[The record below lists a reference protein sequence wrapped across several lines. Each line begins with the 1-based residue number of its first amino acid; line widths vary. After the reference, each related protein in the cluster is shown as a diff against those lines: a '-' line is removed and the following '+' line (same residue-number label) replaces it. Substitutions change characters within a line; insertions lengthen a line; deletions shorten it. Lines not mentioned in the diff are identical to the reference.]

1 MIRNV
6 IFDFG
11 NVIGQFDPN
20 FILSRFCDR
29 EEDRAVFSSA
39 LFHDWKI
46 LDTGTLPYEEYIRDT
61 LALLPERL
69 HPAAKRFFRDW
80 YRHLPYVEGI
90 PALIDEL
97 TAKKIPLYLLSNAPV
112 YFSQNSG
119 YFRVLEGFSGVL
131 FSGDVQLVKP
141 NREIYEYFLT
151 KFSLNPAECFFFD
164 DLKANIEGA
173 KACGI
178 DGMVFD
184 GDVAAARKALGL

>member
-1 MIRNV
+1 MIRSV

-11 NVIGQFDPN
+11 NVIGKFDPD
-20 FILSRFCDR
+20 FILRHFCSR
-29 EEDRAVFSSA
+29 EEDQAVLSGA
-39 LFHDWKI
+39 LFHGWKL
-46 LDTGTLPYEEYIRDT
+46 LDAGTLAYEDYIRDA

-69 HPAAKRFFRDW
+69 HPAARGFFRDW
-80 YRHLPYVEGI
+80 YRYIPYMEGV
-90 PALIDEL
+90 PELIDEL
-97 TAKKIPLYLLSNAPV
+97 KSKNIPVYLLSNAPV

-131 FSGDVQLVKP
+131 FSGDIRLVKP
-141 NREIYEYFLT
+141 NREIYECFLN

-178 DGMVFD
+178 DGMGFD
-184 GDVAAARKALGL
+184 GDIAAARPVLGL